1 MLLKG
6 FRNLLVECV
15 GGQGVM
21 FSRERRLG
29 RFKTFS
35 CYFWNK
41 DPSCLSG
48 NCYRLQN
55 YLQIVF
61 LSIHQFYYSTWSGCI
76 SLAET
81 ELCRKTFSGF
91 ISDPIQRCRVGRRHY
106 FWIQWYADLC
116 AVVNPEFYSV
126 YSRILNA
133 IINSLSSY
141 LLIQ

>member
-6 FRNLLVECV
+6 LRNLLVECV

-21 FSRERRLG
+21 FSEKEDWVGLKHLVVTSEIKTPVVKVAIDTDCRIIHRL
-29 RFKTFS
+29 
-35 CYFWNK
+35 Y
-41 DPSCLSG
+41 
-48 NCYRLQN
+48 
-55 YLQIVF
+55 F
-61 LSIHQFYYSTWSGCI
+61 LSIHQIHYSTWSGCI